1 MKNIRNEVVEGLV
14 NAAEE
19 FGLPTALYYV
29 FGKSLR
35 VRIEFSV
42 SDCKSS
48 IDELALSVRSQNAL
62 KRARIDT
69 LGELVNKL
77 NEGNLKQIRNLGKKS
92 YSEIQTKILCYGY
105 GRLSLKERQSFFDDL
120 LTRNDYSMWR

>member
-1 MKNIRNEVVEGLV
+1 MNDIRNEVVEGLV

-19 FGLPTALYYV
+19 YGLPTALYYV

-42 SDCKSS
+42 TDCSS
-48 IDELALSVRSQNAL
+48 SVDELALSVRSQNAL
-62 KRARIDT
+62 KRANIGT
-69 LGELVNKL
+69 LGELIDKL
-77 NEGNLKQIRNLGKKS
+77 NEGNLTQIRNLGKKS

-105 GRLSLKERQSFFDDL
+105 GKLSMKGRQAFFDDL
-120 LTRNDYSMWR
+120 LVKNDYKAF

>member
-1 MKNIRNEVVEGLV
+1 MKNIRTEVVEGLV

-19 FGLPTALYYV
+19 YGLPIVLNDV
-29 FGKSLR
+29 LGKCVR
-35 VRIEFSV
+35 VKIEFSV
-42 SDCKSS
+42 TDCSSS

-62 KRARIDT
+62 KRANINT
-69 LGELVNKL
+69 LGELINKL

-92 YSEIQTKILCYGY
+92 YSEIQTYGY

-120 LTRNDYSMWR
+120 LARNDYSMWR

>member
-62 KRARIDT
+62 KRANINT
-69 LGELVNKL
+69 
-77 NEGNLKQIRNLGKKS
+77 I
-92 YSEIQTKILCYGY
+92 CYGY
-105 GRLSLKERQSFFDDL
+105 GRLTLKERQSFFDDL
-120 LTRNDYSMWR
+120 LARNDYSMWR

>member
-1 MKNIRNEVVEGLV
+1 MPIVLNDVL
-14 NAAEE
+14 
-19 FGLPTALYYV
+19 
-29 FGKSLR
+29 GKCVR
-35 VRIEFSV
+35 VKIEFSV
-42 SDCKSS
+42 TDCSSS

-69 LGELVNKL
+69 LGELINKL

-92 YSEIQTKILCYGY
+92 YSEIQTYGY

-120 LTRNDYSMWR
+120 LSRNDYSMWR